1 MVGNYT
7 LLITYALPL
16 NIMNRFQLTL
26 IHCVHTQVT
35 IFPKKVFMSF
45 LPKLLAQSIIQQI
58 WIHISPYE
66 LIVFRSRSISYN
78 QITKIAFKRI
88 DLPFVSV
95 IL

>member
-1 MVGNYT
+1 
-7 LLITYALPL
+7 
-16 NIMNRFQLTL
+16 
-26 IHCVHTQVT
+26 
-35 IFPKKVFMSF
+35 MSF

-58 WIHISPYE
+58 WLHICPYE

-78 QITKIAFKRI
+78 EITKIAFKRI